1 MVGSRTVRRKAI
13 KRQGFVLI
21 AMCATLFLLLGM
33 MGLAFD
39 LGRVYVA
46 HNEAQVYTDAAA
58 LTAATKLDGTV
69 AGLDQA
75 RAAVEG
81 LPGRWNFGSLP
92 ITGAVVEF
100 SADGRRWVKTPLA
113 DTPVE
118 QLKFVRVAAPPNA
131 VPIAFLRAVGTPSSM
146 QIAVA
151 SVASSSS
158 IAKRRSNGRR

>member
-1 MVGSRTVRRKAI
+1 MVGSRTVRRRAI

-33 MGLAFD
+33 IGLAFD

-46 HNEAQVYTDAAA
+46 RNEAQVYTDAAA

-75 RAAVEG
+75 RAAVKG

-92 ITGAVVEF
+92 ITGATVEF
-100 SADGRRWVKTPLA
+100 SADGKKWLA
-113 DTPVE
+113 TASQTAPSE
-118 QLKFVRVAAPPNA
+118 SLRLVRVSAPANT
-131 VPIAFLRAVGTPSSM
+131 VEITFLRATGSPSSLLVP
-146 QIAVA
+146 AT
-151 SVASSSS
+151 SVAQSQPVRL
-158 IAKRRSNGRR
+158 IE